1 MGQYS
6 EQILTD
12 LHNLDMDE
20 REVALSDFKEDL
32 QSFDEEQLTLLAD
45 NLQRIKSLVLATR
58 RARRQVSARQV
69 T

>member
-1 MGQYS
+1 MGQNS

-12 LHNLDMDE
+12 LHNLDMDR
-20 REVALSDFKEDL
+20 REVALSDFKDDL
-32 QSFDEEQLTLLAD
+32 RDFNEEQLTLLAE

-58 RARRQVSARQV
+58 RARCKAIARQA